1 MAYEI
6 KVILA
11 LLAKNIGKARNVKE
25 AYSTVVD
32 AANVEGLSLPS
43 CEEFKKEQQELE
55 EEQE

>member
-1 MAYEI
+1 MAYEA

-25 AYSTVVD
+25 AYNSVVD

-43 CEEFKKEQQELE
+43 YEEFKKEQEELE
-55 EEQE
+55 QEK